1 MLKTIVIDSES
12 NSINILTDCLKTNF
26 PKVEV
31 CGSFTSTEAANASIE
46 KINPNLVFVDAT
58 LPDNNK
64 KALYFYSKNAGFEII
79 ITAKDSSSAIEAI
92 NYELC
97 GYVLKPI
104 DANRLSKAIGN
115 VKNRLKKKEENNEK
129 DRMLRELMFS
139 DKKDKIIGIPTIEGF
154 EFINVRDIIRCEGLQ
169 KCTRIITCDRSDII
183 SSYNVGEFKKLLL
196 KYRFFAPHK
205 SHLINL
211 RKIVRYNRE
220 GTIIMCDK
228 SAVPVARR
236 RKCAFLSQLEHL

>member
-12 NSINILTDCLKTNF
+12 NFINILTDCLKNNF

-31 CGSFTSTEAANASIE
+31 CGSFTCAETANASIE
-46 KINPNLVFVDAT
+46 KINPHLVFVDAS
-58 LPDNNK
+58 LPNNNK
-64 KALYFYSKNAGFEII
+64 KSLYFYSKNAGFEII
-79 ITAKDSSSAIEAI
+79 VTAKDATDAIDAV
-92 NYELC
+92 NHQLS
-97 GYVLKPI
+97 GYVLKSI
-104 DANRLSKAIGN
+104 DRNRLSRAIGN
-115 VKNRLKKKEENNEK
+115 VKARLQKRREINEK
-129 DRMLRELMFS
+129 DQMLRELMFS

-211 RKIVRYNRE
+211 RKIIRYNRE

-236 RKCAFLSQLEHL
+236 RKCAFLAQLEHL